1 MNMGCCI
8 SDLRDKEI
16 INICNGV
23 RLGYVADV
31 EVDVRDGRIV
41 SILASGECRSLFGR
55 SEEVVIPWECVE
67 RIGDETIL
75 VKAPEPPLPRNVKA
89 CRSKIKIF

>member
-1 MNMGCCI
+1 MSCCI

-16 INICNGV
+16 INICDGV
-23 RLGYVADV
+23 RLGYVVDV
-31 EVDVRDGRIV
+31 EVDVTSGRVISLV
-41 SILASGECRSLFGR
+41 ASGECRSLFGK

-75 VKAPEPPLPRNVKA
+75 VRAPEPPLPRSTKFEKK
-89 CRSKIKIF
+89 KIRIL

>member
-1 MNMGCCI
+1 MSCCI

-16 INICNGV
+16 INICDGV
-23 RLGYVADV
+23 RLGYVVDI
-31 EVDVRDGRIV
+31 EVDVTSGRVISLV
-41 SILASGECRSLFGR
+41 ASGECRSLFGK

-75 VKAPEPPLPRNVKA
+75 VRAPEPPLPRN
-89 CRSKIKIF
+89 IKLEKKKFRIF

>member
-1 MNMGCCI
+1 MSCCI

-16 INICNGV
+16 INICDGV
-23 RLGYVADV
+23 RLGYVVDI
-31 EVDVRDGRIV
+31 EVDVTSGRVISIV
-41 SILASGECRSLFGR
+41 ASGECRSLFGK

-75 VKAPEPPLPRNVKA
+75 VRAPEPPLPRN
-89 CRSKIKIF
+89 IKLEKKKFRIF

>member
-1 MNMGCCI
+1 MSCCI

-16 INICNGV
+16 INICDGV
-23 RLGYVADV
+23 RLGYVVDID
-31 EVDVRDGRIV
+31 VDVTSGRVISIV
-41 SILASGECRSLFGR
+41 ASGECRSLFGK

-75 VKAPEPPLPRNVKA
+75 VRAPEPPLPRN
-89 CRSKIKIF
+89 IKLEKKKFRIF